1 MLSSHVAGEDFV
13 FDDGSVTMNWSISS
27 SLVRQAIL
35 SSRVSMN
42 VMLSPQ
48 NLSTCGG
55 ALLSARQK
63 LRRRQLFTSTIC
75 PRNAPSIFPARPFLH
90 DHMKYRLLRA
100 FHGSHVSYQAATPQ
114 PKAVPLSRL
123 KDNFIDGTSSV
134 FLEELQRMWEADPN
148 SVDVTWQVFFK
159 NFTGTSASSSPGLS
173 LAGASNQVRSVLKSE
188 TCTFVSDYIY

>member
-1 MLSSHVAGEDFV
+1 
-13 FDDGSVTMNWSISS
+13 MNWSISS

-35 SSRVSMN
+35 SNRVGMN

-63 LRRRQLFTSTIC
+63 LRRRQLFTSTTC
-75 PRNAPSIFPARPFLH
+75 PRNAPSLFPARGLLH

-100 FHGSHVSYQAATPQ
+100 FHGSHVSCQAATPQ

-159 NFTGTSASSSPGLS
+159 NFTGTSASSSPGIS

-188 TCTFVSDYIY
+188 TCTSVSYYIY